1 MLVHAPHTCVTRG
14 TGGTS
19 PGYRLLVVRR
29 LALAPVGALVAS
41 LLATGAGPARAG
53 DPAVDRNDR
62 RATSSIADATW
73 STGAQWRAGELKG
86 VRVRAGSL
94 VPRKPH
100 TGKLGGS
107 TYQVGTWT
115 SPWSAPGFGLTQLI
129 PTWEA
134 VTEGDSVVKVQVRG
148 QAADGTVSSWDSM
161 AEWTLDNPSRQRR
174 SLGSQ
179 TDDLARVSVDTWQAA
194 TPLTQWQV
202 RVSLYRNA
210 ATKPVVR
217 LDRVGAMASALVPR
231 GSTAT
236 SAPGPAAGTVLDVPT
251 FSQMTHSG
259 HYPQWGGGG
268 EAWCSPTSTAMVL
281 AYYGL
286 QPGPFPDITA
296 GHADAQVDHT
306 ARLVYDHAYEGT
318 GNWAFNTAYASTLT
332 TGDAYVTRLRD
343 LRAAEDFIAA
353 GVPLVASIAF
363 GRNQLTGAPISAS
376 IGHLLVVVGFEADG
390 DVVVND
396 PAGAT
401 NSAVRRVYDRDEFED
416 IWINASG
423 GVVYVINR

>member
-1 MLVHAPHTCVTRG
+1 M
-14 TGGTS
+14 TS
-19 PGYRLLVVRR
+19 AGYRLRVVRR
-29 LALAPVGALVAS
+29 SALAPVLV
-41 LLATGAGPARAG
+41 LLAGSLAAVGPAHAG
-53 DPAVDRNDR
+53 DPQAR
-62 RATSSIADATW
+62 RASSSIANTSW

-86 VRVRAGSL
+86 LRVRAGSL
-94 VPRKPH
+94 VVKKPR
-100 TGKLGGS
+100 TGKLGGRA
-107 TYQVGTWT
+107 YQVGTWT
-115 SPWSAPGFGLTQLI
+115 SPWAAPGFGLTQLI
-129 PTWEA
+129 PSWEA

-161 AEWTLDNPSRQRR
+161 AEWTLDNPALRRR

-179 TDDLARVSVDTWQAA
+179 ADDLGRVSVDTWQAA
-194 TPLTQWQV
+194 TAITQWQV
-202 RVSLYRNA
+202 RVRLYRNA
-210 ATKPVVR
+210 TSKPLVR

-231 GSTAT
+231 GSAPT

-296 GHADAQVDHT
+296 GHADPQVDHT
-306 ARLVYDHAYEGT
+306 ARLVFDHAYDGT

-332 TGDAYVTRLRD
+332 AGDAYVTRLRD
-343 LRAAEDFIAA
+343 LRAAEDFILA
-353 GVPLVASIAF
+353 GVPLVASVAF

-376 IGHLLVVVGFEADG
+376 NGHLMVIVGFEADG

-396 PAGAT
+396 PAGAS

>member
-1 MLVHAPHTCVTRG
+1 M
-14 TGGTS
+14 
-19 PGYRLLVVRR
+19 VRR
-29 LALAPVGALVAS
+29 IALAPVLALVAS
-41 LLATGAGPARAG
+41 GLAAVVPAHAA
-53 DPAVDRNDR
+53 DSQDR
-62 RATSSIADATW
+62 RATSNIANTSW
-73 STGAQWRAGELKG
+73 STGADWRSGVLQG
-86 VRVRAGSL
+86 VRVKAGAL
-94 VPRKPH
+94 VPRKPR
-100 TGKLGGS
+100 TGKLGGRG
-107 TYQVGTWT
+107 YQVGTWT
-115 SPWSAPGFGLTQLI
+115 SPWAAPGFGLTQLI

-161 AEWTLDNPSRQRR
+161 AEWSLDNPSLPRR

-179 TDDLARVSVDTWQAA
+179 TDDLARVSVDTWQATT

-202 RVSLYRNA
+202 RVRLYRNP
-210 ATKPVVR
+210 TTRPVVR
-217 LDRVGAMASALVPR
+217 LDRIGAMASALVAR
-231 GSTAT
+231 GSAPT
-236 SAPGPAAGTVLDVPT
+236 STPGPGAGVVLDVPT

-286 QPGPFPDITA
+286 QPGPFPDIAA

-306 ARLVYDHAYEGT
+306 ARLVFDHAYDGT

-332 TGDAYVTRLRD
+332 TGDAYVTRLPD
-343 LRAAEDFIAA
+343 LRAAEDYIVA
-353 GVPLVASIAF
+353 GVPLVASVAF

-376 IGHLLVVVGFEADG
+376 NGHLMVIVGFEADG

-396 PAGAT
+396 PAGAGNT
-401 NSAVRRVYDRDEFED
+401 AVRRVYDRDEFED

>member
-1 MLVHAPHTCVTRG
+1 
-14 TGGTS
+14 
-19 PGYRLLVVRR
+19 VVRR
-29 LALAPVGALVAS
+29 SALAPVLVLVAS
-41 LLATGAGPARAG
+41 GLAAGAPAQAA
-53 DPAVDRNDR
+53 DPVQR
-62 RATSSIADATW
+62 RATSSIANTSW
-73 STGAQWRAGELKG
+73 STGADWRSGVLQG
-86 VRVRAGSL
+86 VRVKAGSL
-94 VPRKPH
+94 VPKKPR
-100 TGKLGGS
+100 TGKLGGRS
-107 TYQVGTWT
+107 YQVGTWT
-115 SPWSAPGFGLTQLI
+115 SPWSVPGFGLTQLI

-134 VTEGDSVVKVQVRG
+134 DTEGDSVVKVQVRG

-161 AEWTLDNPSRQRR
+161 AEWSLDNPSLPRR

-179 TDDLARVSVDTWQAA
+179 TDDLARVSVDTWKAA

-202 RVSLYRNA
+202 RVRLYRSA
-210 ATKPVVR
+210 ATRPAVR
-217 LDRVGAMASALVPR
+217 LDRIGAMASALAPR
-231 GSTAT
+231 GSTPT
-236 SAPGPAAGTVLDVPT
+236 SAPGPAAGTVLAVPT

-286 QPGPFPDITA
+286 QPGPFTDITS
-296 GHADAQVDHT
+296 GHTDAQVDHT
-306 ARLVYDHAYEGT
+306 ARLVFDHAYDGT

-332 TGDAYVTRLRD
+332 TGDAYVTRLPD
-343 LRAAEDFIAA
+343 LRAAEDFIVA
-353 GVPLVASIAF
+353 GVPLVASVAF

-376 IGHLLVVVGFEADG
+376 NGHLMVIVGFEADG

-396 PAGAT
+396 PAGASNT
-401 NSAVRRVYDRDEFED
+401 AVRRVYDRDEFED

>member
-1 MLVHAPHTCVTRG
+1 M
-14 TGGTS
+14 
-19 PGYRLLVVRR
+19 VRR
-29 LALAPVGALVAS
+29 IALAPVVALVAS
-41 LLATGAGPARAG
+41 QLAAGAGPAQAG
-53 DPAVDRNDR
+53 DEAADRHDR
-62 RATSSIADATW
+62 RAKSSIANASW

-94 VPRKPH
+94 VPRKPRA
-100 TGKLGGS
+100 GKLGGRS
-107 TYQVGTWT
+107 YQVGTWT
-115 SPWSAPGFGLTQLI
+115 SPWSVPGFGLTQLI

-161 AEWTLDNPSRQRR
+161 TEWTLDNPSRQRR

-231 GSTAT
+231 GSTPT
-236 SAPGPAAGTVLDVPT
+236 STPGPASGTVLDVPA

-296 GHADAQVDHT
+296 GHADPQVDHT

-332 TGDAYVTRLRD
+332 TGDAYVTRLPD
-343 LRAAEDFIAA
+343 LRAAEDFIVA

-363 GRNQLTGAPISAS
+363 GRNQLTGAPISS
-376 IGHLLVVVGFEADG
+376 SNGHLLVVVGFEADG

-396 PAGAT
+396 PAGAG